1 MILFQNCR
9 RDIKHLSARVVHPFQ
24 VEKGSEFLLP
34 CDPERRA
41 IVILDEAT
49 ASVDPENE
57 RELQQAIAELTK
69 DKTILMIAHRLS
81 TIRNANQILVLDKG
95 CIVQQGTHQALMQQE
110 GLYRR
115 FVDIRKQAIGW
126 QISVEH

>member
-1 MILFQNCR
+1 M
-9 RDIKHLSARVVHPFQ
+9 
-24 VEKGSEFLLP
+24 
-34 CDPERRA
+34 
-41 IVILDEAT
+41 DEAT
-49 ASVDPENE
+49 ASVYPENE
-57 RELQQAIAELTK
+57 RELQQAIAEVTK

-81 TIRNANQILVLDKG
+81 TIRNADQILVLDKG

>member
-1 MILFQNCR
+1 M
-9 RDIKHLSARVVHPFQ
+9 
-24 VEKGSEFLLP
+24 
-34 CDPERRA
+34 
-41 IVILDEAT
+41 
-49 ASVDPENE
+49 
-57 RELQQAIAELTK
+57 TK

-81 TIRNANQILVLDKG
+81 TIRNADQILVLDKG

>member
-1 MILFQNCR
+1 M
-9 RDIKHLSARVVHPFQ
+9 
-24 VEKGSEFLLP
+24 
-34 CDPERRA
+34 
-41 IVILDEAT
+41 DEAT

-57 RELQQAIAELTK
+57 RELQQAITELTK

-81 TIRNANQILVLDKG
+81 TIRNADQILVLDKG

-115 FVDIRKQAIGW
+115 FVDIRNQAIGW

>member
-1 MILFQNCR
+1 M
-9 RDIKHLSARVVHPFQ
+9 
-24 VEKGSEFLLP
+24 
-34 CDPERRA
+34 
-41 IVILDEAT
+41 DEAT

-81 TIRNANQILVLDKG
+81 TIRNADQILVLDKG

>member
-1 MILFQNCR
+1 M
-9 RDIKHLSARVVHPFQ
+9 
-24 VEKGSEFLLP
+24 
-34 CDPERRA
+34 
-41 IVILDEAT
+41 DEAT

-57 RELQQAIAELTK
+57 RELQQAIAEVTK

-81 TIRNANQILVLDKG
+81 TIRNADQILVLDKG

>member
-1 MILFQNCR
+1 M
-9 RDIKHLSARVVHPFQ
+9 
-24 VEKGSEFLLP
+24 
-34 CDPERRA
+34 
-41 IVILDEAT
+41 DEAT

-81 TIRNANQILVLDKG
+81 TIRNADQILVLDKG
-95 CIVQQGTHQALMQQE
+95 CIVQQGPHQALMQQE

>member
-1 MILFQNCR
+1 M
-9 RDIKHLSARVVHPFQ
+9 
-24 VEKGSEFLLP
+24 
-34 CDPERRA
+34 
-41 IVILDEAT
+41 DEAT

-81 TIRNANQILVLDKG
+81 TIRNADQILVLDKG

-115 FVDIRKQAIGW
+115 FVDIRNQAIGW

>member
-1 MILFQNCR
+1 M
-9 RDIKHLSARVVHPFQ
+9 
-24 VEKGSEFLLP
+24 
-34 CDPERRA
+34 
-41 IVILDEAT
+41 DEAT

-81 TIRNANQILVLDKG
+81 TIRNADQILVLDKG
-95 CIVQQGTHQALMQQE
+95 YIVQQGTHQALMQQE